1 MDELEGME
9 FDGYTINYEK
19 VVESKQS
26 LPVTRSLASKLMK
39 TPYMTLGDFLIGLSG
54 ADLDTLME
62 IANSEEENERFED
75 VILITQM
82 LAEAEGLET
91 TFGTDELSLRTSM
104 FGKYLI
110 IESLHRKGLVKMHH
124 ENLSFGDDMGDR
136 IVVEKIND

>member
-1 MDELEGME
+1 MDELDGMK
-9 FDGYTINYEK
+9 FDGYTINYEM

-39 TPYMTLGDFLIGLSG
+39 TPYMTLGDFIMGLSG

-62 IANSEEENERFED
+62 IANSDEDERFED

-91 TFGTDELSLRTSM
+91 TFGTDELALRTSM